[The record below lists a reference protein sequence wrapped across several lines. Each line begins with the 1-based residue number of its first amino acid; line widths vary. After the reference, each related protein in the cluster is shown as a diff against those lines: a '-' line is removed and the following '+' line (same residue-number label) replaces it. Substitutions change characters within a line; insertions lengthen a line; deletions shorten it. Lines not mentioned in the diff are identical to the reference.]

1 MVLTLSLKAEKL
13 QASRVKRQVALT
25 TILSIVSNELSMLA
39 LNRKQV
45 KSVTKQANR
54 IRSLDFTE
62 TRLPAFFD
70 IEDTVFGRYQ
80 HFNIMTI
87 FALATSNVILF

>member
-25 TILSIVSNELSMLA
+25 TILYIVSNELPMLA

-54 IRSLDFTE
+54 IRSKLLYRHST
-62 TRLPAFFD
+62 TCVL
-70 IEDTVFGRYQ
+70 
-80 HFNIMTI
+80 
-87 FALATSNVILF
+87 